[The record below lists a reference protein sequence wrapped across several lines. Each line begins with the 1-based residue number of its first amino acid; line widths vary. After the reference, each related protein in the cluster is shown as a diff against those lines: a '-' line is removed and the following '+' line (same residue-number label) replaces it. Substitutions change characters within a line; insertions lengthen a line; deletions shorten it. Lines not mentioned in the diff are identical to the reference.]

1 MGRLIVFEE
10 TGDGSPRKGET
21 FVSPIDGLP
30 CLATGDYLPTT
41 LFPILRR
48 LTDEDVKALVAPQP
62 ADDER
67 GRFVRECAMRL
78 FLNIEARCMAANMAE
93 GEWESRRDEFASTA
107 IADAESLAARLWEK
121 RS

>member
-1 MGRLIVFEE
+1 MGKLHVFEE
-10 TGDGSPRKGET
+10 IDHRKGVPDDVAAINST
-21 FVSPIDGLP
+21 TIITLQM
-30 CLATGDYLPTT
+30 PTVT
-41 LFPILRR
+41 EYPILRR

-93 GEWESRRDEFASTA
+93 GEWESRRDEFANTA